1 MEGLIACMG
10 VRRQS
15 ILGRSA
21 CPDCPVS
28 PPGLPL
34 RPGSAVAVDCRVS
47 YLSPAA
53 RSGFRPARH
62 RTRTRNRHTVGKGTS
77 LVHCDRTDVGRKR
90 ATNQDSLACLPP
102 SSPAQYR
109 QRGWLF
115 LVADGMGAHAA
126 GERASAIAAERVPLL
141 YAKSAPRSPPLALKR
156 SIEAVNDE
164 IHSSGESTPGLK
176 GMGTTCTAL
185 AILPRGALVGHVGD
199 SRCYRVRAGS
209 VEQLTRDHSLVWE
222 LEASKPAGS
231 DAVSLG
237 TWPPKN
243 IITRSM
249 GPNADVQVDIEGPF
263 PVEEGDVFLLASDG
277 LSGQVADEEIGLFA
291 SQLEPRDAAEALV
304 GLTLI
309 RGAPDNVTLII
320 AKAGP
325 QEVTDSSKN
334 DPPWP
339 MSDAEPAAEASTP
352 IPWKPLVAAA
362 VSLFG
367 GLAAL
372 GGKDAFEPWP
382 PTGIVQSAM
391 LIAAG
396 MLIAA
401 AVVLL
406 LWAILQS
413 LAPAPTRQR
422 VLAPGGRLGKGPYR
436 TYSCSPTPQ
445 ILEGVVA
452 SIEAAG
458 DELSPDARAEAIA
471 RLAEAR
477 REAAAGRSRE
487 ALAAVKRALDIHVRA
502 IRR

>member
-1 MEGLIACMG
+1 M
-10 VRRQS
+10 
-15 ILGRSA
+15 
-21 CPDCPVS
+21 
-28 PPGLPL
+28 
-34 RPGSAVAVDCRVS
+34 
-47 YLSPAA
+47 
-53 RSGFRPARH
+53 
-62 RTRTRNRHTVGKGTS
+62 GKGTS

-141 YAKSAPRSPPLALKR
+141 YAKSAPRSPPLSLRR

-164 IHSSGESTPGLK
+164 IHSSGESTPGLR

-185 AILPRGALVGHVGD
+185 VILPRGALVGHVGD
-199 SRCYRVRAGS
+199 SRCYRVRGGS

-222 LEASKPAGS
+222 LEASKPAGG
-231 DAVSLG
+231 DGVSLG

-325 QEVTDSSKN
+325 QEVTESSKN
-334 DPPWP
+334 DAPWP
-339 MSDAEPAAEASTP
+339 MSDAEPSAEAAAP
-352 IPWKPLVAAA
+352 IPWKPLAAAA

-372 GGKDAFEPWP
+372 GRVDFDTWP
-382 PTGIVQSAM
+382 PQDFFQSAM

-396 MLIAA
+396 MLVAG

-413 LAPAPTRQR
+413 LAPPPMRQR
-422 VLAPGGRLGKGPYR
+422 LLLPGGRLGKGPYR
-436 TYSCSPTPQ
+436 SYSCSPTPE
-445 ILEGVVA
+445 ILEGIVT

-458 DELSPDARAEAIA
+458 DELPPAMRTEAGTL
-471 RLAEAR
+471 LAEAR
-477 REAAAGRSRE
+477 REAAAGRNRE
-487 ALAAVKRALDIHVRA
+487 ALAAVKRTLDIHVRA

>member
-1 MEGLIACMG
+1 M
-10 VRRQS
+10 
-15 ILGRSA
+15 
-21 CPDCPVS
+21 
-28 PPGLPL
+28 
-34 RPGSAVAVDCRVS
+34 
-47 YLSPAA
+47 
-53 RSGFRPARH
+53 
-62 RTRTRNRHTVGKGTS
+62 GKGTS

-90 ATNQDSLACLPP
+90 ATNQDSLASLPP

-141 YAKSAPRSPPLALKR
+141 YAKSAPRSPPLALRR
-156 SIEAVNDE
+156 SIEAVNEE

-185 AILPRGALVGHVGD
+185 VILPRGALVGHVGD
-199 SRCYRVRAGS
+199 SRCYRVRGGS

-291 SQLEPRDAAEALV
+291 SQLEPKDAAEALV

-309 RGAPDNVTLII
+309 RGAPDNVTLVI

-325 QEVTDSSKN
+325 QEATETSKN

-339 MSDAEPAAEASTP
+339 MSDAEPAAEAGTP
-352 IPWKPLVAAA
+352 IPWKPLAAAA

-367 GLAAL
+367 GLVAL
-372 GGKDAFEPWP
+372 GQADPVLWP
-382 PTGIVQSAM
+382 PSDLVKASM

-413 LAPAPTRQR
+413 LAPAPTHQR
-422 VLAPGGRLGKGPYR
+422 VLASGGRLGKGPYR
-436 TYSCSPTPQ
+436 TYSCSPTPE
-445 ILEGVVA
+445 ILEGIVA

-458 DELSPDARAEAIA
+458 DALSPDARAEATS

-487 ALAAVKRALDIHVRA
+487 ALAAVKWALDIHVRA